1 MFKDKVA
8 VVTGAASGIGRAL
21 AIQFAEAGARVA
33 ASDINRT
40 GLDETMQIIRSKST
54 TKALEADGQ
63 GIRRRRDVDGRRPGT
78 CG

>member
-21 AIQFAEAGARVA
+21 AIQLAEAGARVA

-40 GLDETMQIIRSKST
+40 GTRRNTADHRRQKHDQGVRS
-54 TKALEADGQ
+54 
-63 GIRRRRDVDGRRPGT
+63 
-78 CG
+78 